1 MGIGLRKTARH
12 AMHFLSPADT
22 FLVVATLGTAV
33 LIEIAAFI
41 VMGLI

>member
-1 MGIGLRKTARH
+1 
-12 AMHFLSPADT
+12 MHFLSPAEV
-22 FLVVATLGTAV
+22 FLVVAALGTAV